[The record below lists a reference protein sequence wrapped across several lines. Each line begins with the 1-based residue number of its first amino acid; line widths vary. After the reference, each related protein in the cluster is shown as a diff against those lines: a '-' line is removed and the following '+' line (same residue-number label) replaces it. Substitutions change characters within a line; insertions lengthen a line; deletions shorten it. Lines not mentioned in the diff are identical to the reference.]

1 MNKLIR
7 LPRSRA
13 GQKELIILASRLS
26 SLHQSLAS
34 ITIPFSWPA
43 GSWVRQAPRLGWSRR
58 TASVLLG
65 YVQER
70 ERERSEEEIIA
81 RPRPSP
87 SAGPQPPRT
96 DKTGCW
102 GAHTHHRR
110 GAPAISSPE
119 NSPETNPFPFFCVP
133 TPPTKNPARANNSSI
148 AVATSRCP
156 SASDPETR
164 CRRGAAAF
172 ALGVEGL
179 SEMAP

>member
-1 MNKLIR
+1 MISSYQQYGRDRQLN
-7 LPRSRA
+7 RA
-13 GQKELIILASRLS
+13 TMTDLLGATVVPLFLES
-26 SLHQSLAS
+26 SARP
-34 ITIPFSWPA
+34 TIPFPWA
-43 GSWVRQAPRLGWSRR
+43 RQAPRLRLGWSRR

-164 CRRGAAAF
+164 CRR
-172 ALGVEGL
+172 
-179 SEMAP
+179 

>member
-87 SAGPQPPRT
+87 SAPNPHAQTRRAA
-96 DKTGCW
+96 
-102 GAHTHHRR
+102 GAHTHITAAARQPY
-110 GAPAISSPE
+110 PAQKTRQKQIR
-119 NSPETNPFPFFCVP
+119 FPFSVFLP
-133 TPPTKNPARANNSSI
+133 RPPRTLR
-148 AVATSRCP
+148 VRTSRRFINRRRHLP
-156 SASDPETR
+156 LPLGLRSRDPLPPR
-164 CRRGAAAF
+164 SCRICFG
-172 ALGVEGL
+172 GGG
-179 SEMAP
+179 SE